1 MNRLLALILF
11 LPSWLGQCRY
21 HTRLMAETK
30 LPFKRTRFWW
40 NLRRPGYAQARALA
54 TLLLSEFRKPG
65 LMLQMIQLGQAEY
78 NRRKNAPGAKAPTP
92 APFHP
97 PTKRPK
103 AAQKVN

>member
-1 MNRLLALILF
+1 MKLR
-11 LPSWLGQCRY
+11 
-21 HTRLMAETK
+21 TK
-30 LPFKRTRFWW
+30 LRTCA
-40 NLRRPGYAQARALA
+40 NLRKPAAAQSRALA
-54 TLLLSEFRKPG
+54 TLLMCEFRVPG
-65 LMLQMIQLGQAEY
+65 AMLQMIQLGQAEY